1 MARGIDGGP
10 VGRDALVRSMPAWRG
25 WNELRGEP
33 QVSWWGRVGRSGM
46 GDRSLALPRRERERA
61 RPRRLKRGIRRDV
74 DEKVTHRSRHTI

>member
-10 VGRDALVRSMPAWRG
+10 VGRDALVRSMSTWRG

-33 QVSWWGRVGRSGM
+33 QVTWWGRVGRNGM
-46 GDRSLALPRRERERA
+46 GDRSLAPSTRE

>member
-10 VGRDALVRSMPAWRG
+10 VGRDALVRSMSTWRG

-33 QVSWWGRVGRSGM
+33 QVSWWGPALGETGWVTA
-46 GDRSLALPRRERERA
+46 RSLLQRE